1 MSQLSNTS
9 EKIRNLL
16 VPVIAVLLGFLI
28 GGIVM
33 AAFGYNPIEGYSQM
47 FKTAFLNPQTH
58 QINPRNIGEIFVTAA
73 PLIFTALGFSVANS
87 AGFFNIGLSGQAL
100 CGWVASIWLALSLPD
115 VPKGLLVPVVLLVG
129 ALAGALAAA
138 VPGVLRALFGTSEV
152 IVTIMMNYII
162 LYGANHIVTHVMSKD
177 LISNT
182 GKTKLVGQNATL
194 QTEFLRNLTQG
205 SRLNIGIF
213 LALIFLV
220 LTWFLMKKTTLG
232 FEIRSVGLNPDA
244 SEYAGMSS
252 KRTIIFS
259 MVISGFLAGLGGVI
273 YGLGTFQYYFSQG
286 SSLSIGFDGMA
297 VSLLGSG
304 SSIGILLSALLFSVL
319 KLGGAGMQ
327 MINIPSE
334 LVDVDIAIIIFFV
347 GISFVIRFVLA
358 KFFGNK
364 RQVAVVE
371 EIETKPSDQDQEG
384 GVL

>member
-1 MSQLSNTS
+1 MSNTS

-58 QINPRNIGEIFVTAA
+58 QINPRNIG
-73 PLIFTALGFSVANS
+73 

-252 KRTIIFS
+252 KRF
-259 MVISGFLAGLGGVI
+259 
-273 YGLGTFQYYFSQG
+273 
-286 SSLSIGFDGMA
+286 
-297 VSLLGSG
+297 
-304 SSIGILLSALLFSVL
+304 
-319 KLGGAGMQ
+319 
-327 MINIPSE
+327 
-334 LVDVDIAIIIFFV
+334 
-347 GISFVIRFVLA
+347 
-358 KFFGNK
+358 
-364 RQVAVVE
+364 
-371 EIETKPSDQDQEG
+371 
-384 GVL
+384 

>member
-1 MSQLSNTS
+1 
-9 EKIRNLL
+9 
-16 VPVIAVLLGFLI
+16 
-28 GGIVM
+28 M

-115 VPKGLLVPVVLLVG
+115 VPKGLLVPVVLLAG